1 MRREDQILVEILAD
15 FVNGRSVR
23 CLPDVS
29 LEALYETAQKHNV
42 AGIAAAMLLP
52 VLKEQKKEDA
62 YRTFQEV
69 YMATVYRSVLLEE
82 EVKAF
87 AARME
92 EAQVPY
98 AFFKGCELRDLY
110 PTPELRTMGD
120 VDVLVRD
127 EDMARTAAVL
137 RELGYRKEE
146 GGSAVWVLKKD
157 RFSYEVHRRLAFGTY
172 WNKVDYEGYFAGAF
186 SRLIPGEGSRRFF
199 SPEDHFVFLC
209 FHLAKHLNSSGAGI
223 RMVMDLALFLKAYR
237 ERMDWGYI
245 REQLAKLGMDRFA
258 ATVLQASGAW
268 FGIPE
273 QRDPAA
279 SQADPGTL
287 EELKYYIMTG
297 GIFGFERDESI
308 RRLRSGISGR
318 TEKASFLIRA
328 KALWRI
334 AFPKKKHMI
343 YFLPALE
350 RHPVLLPLAW
360 VKRWRIGLANRWK
373 IRAAFRGIDRSGSLE
388 EAKMQYRLLKKIGL

>member
-92 EAQVPY
+92 ETQVPY

-137 RELGYRKEE
+137 RAPSPGWSR
-146 GGSAVWVLKKD
+146 G
-157 RFSYEVHRRLAFGTY
+157 R
-172 WNKVDYEGYFAGAF
+172 GA
-186 SRLIPGEGSRRFF
+186 
-199 SPEDHFVFLC
+199 D
-209 FHLAKHLNSSGAGI
+209 
-223 RMVMDLALFLKAYR
+223 
-237 ERMDWGYI
+237 
-245 REQLAKLGMDRFA
+245 
-258 ATVLQASGAW
+258 
-268 FGIPE
+268 
-273 QRDPAA
+273 
-279 SQADPGTL
+279 
-287 EELKYYIMTG
+287 
-297 GIFGFERDESI
+297 
-308 RRLRSGISGR
+308 
-318 TEKASFLIRA
+318 ASFRR
-328 KALWRI
+328 RI
-334 AFPKKKHMI
+334 ILSSCAFTWPSI
-343 YFLPALE
+343 
-350 RHPVLLPLAW
+350 
-360 VKRWRIGLANRWK
+360 
-373 IRAAFRGIDRSGSLE
+373 
-388 EAKMQYRLLKKIGL
+388 

>member
-1 MRREDQILVEILAD
+1 MKREDQILVEILAD

-245 REQLAKLGMDRFA
+245 REQLAKLGMNRFA

-273 QRDPAA
+273 QMDPA
-279 SQADPGTL
+279 GL
-287 EELKYYIMTG
+287 TG
-297 GIFGFERDESI
+297 GSGDAGRAEILYHDGRD
-308 RRLRSGISGR
+308 LRI
-318 TEKASFLIRA
+318 
-328 KALWRI
+328 
-334 AFPKKKHMI
+334 
-343 YFLPALE
+343 
-350 RHPVLLPLAW
+350 
-360 VKRWRIGLANRWK
+360 
-373 IRAAFRGIDRSGSLE
+373 
-388 EAKMQYRLLKKIGL
+388 

>member
-1 MRREDQILVEILAD
+1 MKREDQILVEILAD

-127 EDMARTAAVL
+127 EDMA
-137 RELGYRKEE
+137 
-146 GGSAVWVLKKD
+146 
-157 RFSYEVHRRLAFGTY
+157 
-172 WNKVDYEGYFAGAF
+172 
-186 SRLIPGEGSRRFF
+186 
-199 SPEDHFVFLC
+199 
-209 FHLAKHLNSSGAGI
+209 
-223 RMVMDLALFLKAYR
+223 
-237 ERMDWGYI
+237 
-245 REQLAKLGMDRFA
+245 
-258 ATVLQASGAW
+258 
-268 FGIPE
+268 
-273 QRDPAA
+273 
-279 SQADPGTL
+279 
-287 EELKYYIMTG
+287 
-297 GIFGFERDESI
+297 
-308 RRLRSGISGR
+308 
-318 TEKASFLIRA
+318 
-328 KALWRI
+328 
-334 AFPKKKHMI
+334 
-343 YFLPALE
+343 
-350 RHPVLLPLAW
+350 
-360 VKRWRIGLANRWK
+360 
-373 IRAAFRGIDRSGSLE
+373 
-388 EAKMQYRLLKKIGL
+388 

>member
-15 FVNGRSVR
+15 FVNGRNMR

-29 LEALYETAQKHNV
+29 L
-42 AGIAAAMLLP
+42 
-52 VLKEQKKEDA
+52 
-62 YRTFQEV
+62 
-69 YMATVYRSVLLEE
+69 
-82 EVKAF
+82 
-87 AARME
+87 

-172 WNKVDYEGYFAGAF
+172 WNKVDYEGYFASAF
-186 SRLIPGEGSRRFF
+186 PRLVPGEGSRRFF

-223 RMVMDLALFLKAYR
+223 RR
-237 ERMDWGYI
+237 PHRRI
-245 REQLAKLGMDRFA
+245 RG
-258 ATVLQASGAW
+258 
-268 FGIPE
+268 
-273 QRDPAA
+273 
-279 SQADPGTL
+279 
-287 EELKYYIMTG
+287 
-297 GIFGFERDESI
+297 
-308 RRLRSGISGR
+308 
-318 TEKASFLIRA
+318 
-328 KALWRI
+328 
-334 AFPKKKHMI
+334 
-343 YFLPALE
+343 
-350 RHPVLLPLAW
+350 
-360 VKRWRIGLANRWK
+360 RWK
-373 IRAAFRGIDRSGSLE
+373 S
-388 EAKMQYRLLKKIGL
+388 

>member
-1 MRREDQILVEILAD
+1 
-15 FVNGRSVR
+15 
-23 CLPDVS
+23 
-29 LEALYETAQKHNV
+29 
-42 AGIAAAMLLP
+42 
-52 VLKEQKKEDA
+52 
-62 YRTFQEV
+62 
-69 YMATVYRSVLLEE
+69 MATVYRSVLLEE

-223 RMVMDLALFLKAYR
+223 RMVMDLALFLKQHQR
-237 ERMDWGYI
+237 EMDWGYLW
-245 REQLAKLGMDRFA
+245 EQARMLQMERFIKTILCA
-258 ATVLQASGAW
+258 VKEW
-268 FGIPE
+268 FGIPSE
-273 QRDPAA
+273 DDLVREKAA
-279 SQADPGTL
+279 DEWPVETATVLTL
-287 EELKYYIMTG
+287 EKLAHYIMTG
-297 GIFGFERDESI
+297 GIFGFERDDSI
-308 RRLRSGISGR
+308 RRLRKGVDGR
-318 TEKASFLIRA
+318 GKEAAILIKARAFWKLI
-328 KALWRI
+328 
-334 AFPKKKHMI
+334 FPPLKHMT
-343 YFLPALE
+343 YFMPALE
-350 RHPVLLPLAW
+350 KYPVLLPAAW
-360 VKRWRIGLANRWK
+360 VKRWCLGWQKRWK
-373 IRAAFRGIDRSGSLE
+373 VQAAFRGFDKGKNVD
-388 EAKMQYRLLKKIGL
+388 EARQQYLLLKKIGL